1 MILFLD
7 LFCIL
12 LLNWDR
18 AFMATLF
25 EDFIQSGEDW
35 MSSSMNVRLSVSN
48 TQKRRGRHTMLPYHE
63 VKKRFGG
70 AIATQILAD
79 KQNMEKSKAKG
90 DSTVYFM
97 EHPEA
102 RGQEDSQFQKINDA
116 L

>member
-1 MILFLD
+1 
-7 LFCIL
+7 
-12 LLNWDR
+12 
-18 AFMATLF
+18 
-25 EDFIQSGEDW
+25 

-116 L
+116 LKFESGFLMIRFN